1 MKLMTEACTKKARTG
16 WRRRTWWD
24 EHEGEDELVVTDAPD
39 SRETLKNEET
49 KLVRQ

>member
-24 EHEGEDELVVTDAPD
+24 EHEGEDELVTDASD
-39 SRETLKNEET
+39 SRETLQNEET